1 MAVHGPPADT
11 KTYHQQVQQTRQ
23 SLNTVDDSTL
33 VGLTSLG
40 IGQVQALKQEIA
52 EIFPSS
58 NLPAF
63 LLQGLIQIEDRSLSS
78 ERINEDLSLLFRNSK
93 QMSLYSILAA
103 PAIVVYGYQKLLSL
117 AGKNVESAFP
127 NGIWQFYTEFG
138 LRQDAARHSV
148 ETIGMHQACPDAS
161 EIDAATS
168 WVYAAM
174 LMLHSYDDLLD
185 NTWNEHRSVRSL
197 HDVLTDHARSHKG
210 KRPSSRKKA
219 EAYDQDVADMV
230 ATLLH
235 EYKLERMQKN
245 WLAQRPYSTPENIL
259 PYEYVTYRREQFRA
273 FLDKA
278 LRHLPHEMRE
288 AFAQHHA
295 SVRATDLPAFQQQ
308 MTILMT
314 LQPEPYQ
321 EQRISLSL
329 HRVQVGFIVQD
340 TYHLLDACARD
351 NDGTLLVFAS
361 KDIAD
366 TNGVPLPLTEGRDG
380 KLSDRSRKP
389 VTIDRRGNVWV
400 GDSWKG
406 YIHPPAL
413 KTVKGQVQSLL
424 RQARQHKKSDAA
436 DTPADMVLAHSPR
449 EQQESLRKLLGKDTQ
464 RALENV
470 RYAPILINWNMQNAS
485 YSLDTIRQTHRGC
498 GDHALTFVRTQRS
511 MVFDMSHICFD
522 GIWGME
528 IAEIATDMATALY
541 PLVTESPASR
551 GHSVKPVRFVST
563 PSFLSAAKDVSSSFL
578 IESGAETQV
587 IDLQALN
594 RMRQKLKKIELSLT
608 VNDVLILARCLYAL
622 TYRPG
627 KLAKQALK
635 TIADLEG
642 GADIQKMFE
651 AHLEEQRAINPSLL
665 IPMDASAVDPK
676 ERIFPATF
684 RNPLQD
690 MPSRIVTC
698 RDMIKQLKKQ
708 RDDDLGQTF
717 ETERRELYYELK
729 TFSSLLQTLRDI
741 TMRGESFSLAAMRL
755 LAHLPKPLQ
764 NLMDLIP
771 QRIDILNEVI
781 KGSEVFSNV
790 GQVSRESSITRFFS
804 SRDDGDTKLLIW
816 GIMSDAQG
824 HVLVTLRDF
833 RPHVPLLVRAGHPDL
848 ARLLTRDYLDGYGA
862 ETNALV
868 RHIQRIFS
876 YKV

>member
-40 IGQVQALKQEIA
+40 IGQIQALKQEIA

-63 LLQGLIQIEDRSLSS
+63 LLQGLIQIEDRSLST
-78 ERINEDLSLLFRNSK
+78 ERINEDLALLFRGSK
-93 QMSLYSILAA
+93 QISLYSILAA

-148 ETIGMHQACPDAS
+148 EAIGLHQACPDANDV
-161 EIDAATS
+161 DAATS

-174 LMLHSYDDLLD
+174 LLLHSYDDLLD
-185 NTWNEHRSVRSL
+185 TTWNEHRSIRSL
-197 HDVLTDHARSHKG
+197 HDVLNDYARSHKG
-210 KRPSSRKKA
+210 KRPSARKKA

-230 ATLLH
+230 AALVRD
-235 EYKLERMQKN
+235 YKLEHVQKN
-245 WLAQRPYSTPENIL
+245 WLAQRPYGTPEHT
-259 PYEYVTYRREQFRA
+259 PPHEYATYRREQFQA

-278 LRHLPHEMRE
+278 MRFLPHDLRDAWE
-288 AFAQHHA
+288 QHHA
-295 SVRATDLPAFQQQ
+295 SVRTTDLPAFQQQ

-314 LQPEPYQ
+314 LQPESYQ
-321 EQRISLSL
+321 DRRVPISL
-329 HRVQVGFIVQD
+329 HRAQVGFIVHD
-340 TYHLLDACARD
+340 AYHLLDACARD
-351 NDGTLLVFAS
+351 DDGTLLVFAS
-361 KDIAD
+361 KDSAD

-413 KTVKGQVQSLL
+413 KMVKGQVQSLL
-424 RQARQHKKSDAA
+424 RQAKQDKKPDAA
-436 DTPADMVLAHSPR
+436 DTSADMLLAHSPR
-449 EQQESLRKLLGKDTQ
+449 EQQESLRKQLSKDTQ
-464 RALENV
+464 RALENM
-470 RYAPILINWNMQNAS
+470 RYAPLLINWTMHNAAQ
-485 YSLDTIRQTHRGC
+485 SLDTIRQTHRGC
-498 GDHALTFVRTQRS
+498 GDHALTLIRTERS

-528 IAEIATDMATALY
+528 IAEVTTDMATAFY
-541 PLVTESPASR
+541 PLVVKSPASR
-551 GHSVKPVRFVST
+551 GHTVEPVRFTST
-563 PSFLSAAKDVSSSFL
+563 PSFLSAAKEVSASFL

-587 IDLQALN
+587 IDLEALN

-608 VNDVLILARCLYAL
+608 VNDVLIMARCLYAL

-627 KLAKQALK
+627 KRAQQALK
-635 TIADLEG
+635 TLASIEG
-642 GADIQKMFE
+642 GADIQQVFE
-651 AHLEEQRAINPSLL
+651 THLEEQRAINPSLL

-684 RNPLQD
+684 RNPLHD
-690 MPSRIVTC
+690 MPNRIVAC
-698 RDMIKQLKKQ
+698 VDMVQHLKKQ
-708 RDDDLGQTF
+708 RDDDLVQTF
-717 ETERRELYYELK
+717 EAERRELYSDLK
-729 TFSSLLQTLRDI
+729 TFSALLQTFRDI

-764 NLMDLIP
+764 NLMDMIP
-771 QRIDILNEVI
+771 QRIDILNEII

-790 GQVSRESSITRFFS
+790 GQVSPHSSITRFFS

-816 GIMSDAQG
+816 GIMSDAHGQ
-824 HVLVTLRDF
+824 VLVTLRDF
-833 RPHVPLLVRAGHPDL
+833 RPHVPLLVQAGHPDL
-848 ARLLTRDYLDGYGA
+848 ARLLTQDYLDGYGV

-876 YKV
+876 YKA